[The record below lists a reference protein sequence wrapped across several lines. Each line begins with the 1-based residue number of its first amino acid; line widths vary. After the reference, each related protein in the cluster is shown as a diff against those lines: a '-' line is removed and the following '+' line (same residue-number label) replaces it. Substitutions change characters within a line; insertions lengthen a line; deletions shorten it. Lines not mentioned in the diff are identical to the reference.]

1 MSSTK
6 YASPLRL
13 EIQRSRK
20 LLSMLLAAHLGAF
33 LLIWALTIAIKW
45 QLLLALLILGS
56 LYFNTKVYYLLT
68 SANAIVHAVWDADE
82 NWHLSLANGSTI
94 IARLLP
100 DTYIHPWLVVLNFV
114 SQNPSKKYSL
124 PLLPDSLDANTL
136 RRLRVR
142 LRTSSPDAKNP
153 EM

>member
-6 YASPLRL
+6 YASPLTIEVR
-13 EIQRSRK
+13 RSRQ
-20 LLSMLLAAHLGAF
+20 LLALLLFAHIGAL
-33 LLIWALTIAIKW
+33 LLIWALSISLWLI
-45 QLLLALLILGS
+45 LLIALLIVTS
-56 LYFNTKVYYLLT
+56 LLYSVKRHYLRN
-68 SANAIVHAVWDADE
+68 SHNAIVHAVWDADE
-82 NWHLSLANGSTI
+82 NWHLSLANGSTV

-124 PLLPDSLDANTL
+124 LLLPDSLDASTL